1 MSTSGTGG
9 RGGDGGPPRVGVY
22 VCHCGTNIAK
32 TVDVESVAR
41 FAAGLP
47 NVVVARHYRF
57 MCSDPGQDLVQRDIR
72 EHSLD
77 RVIVAAC
84 SPLMHEPTF
93 RKAVEKAALN
103 RYLFAMSNIREQ
115 VSWVTVDGAAATAKA
130 KALVSAAVRRVVLQ
144 EPLEMRHV
152 QIRKRALVVGGG
164 IAGIEAALQ
173 LADSGLEVVLV
184 EREPSIGGH
193 MASFDKTFPTL
204 DCAACILTPKMV
216 AVAQHPNVKLYSFT
230 EVEKVD
236 GYVGQFS
243 VTLSHKARFVDTAA
257 CNGCGTCYEACPS
270 RPLPTRRQMAI
281 GGRVYKRGT
290 SRMLLA
296 ADRHEHRVSRSGL
309 PEDRR
314 HTS

>member
-1 MSTSGTGG
+1 MNTSGN
-9 RGGDGGPPRVGVY
+9 GGPPRVGVY

-32 TVDVESVAR
+32 TVDVESVAE

-47 NVVVARHYRF
+47 NVAVARHYRF
-57 MCSDPGQDLVQRDIR
+57 MCSDPGQDLIQKDIR

-93 RKAVEKAALN
+93 RKAVEKAGLN

-130 KALVSAAVRRVVLQ
+130 KALVSAAVRRVALQ
-144 EPLEMRHV
+144 EPLQMRRV
-152 QIRKRALVVGGG
+152 RICNRALVVGGG

-216 AVAQHPNVKLYSFT
+216 SVGQHPNIRLMT
-230 EVEKVD
+230 WAELDAVE
-236 GYVGQFS
+236 G
-243 VTLSHKARFVDTAA
+243 
-257 CNGCGTCYEACPS
+257 CYEACPS
-270 RPLPTRRQMAI
+270 RLFPTQRRMVLA
-281 GGRVYKRGT
+281 GRVYREGT
-290 SRMLLA
+290 PRVLA
-296 ADRHEHRVSRSGL
+296 SELKHVGRVSRAGL
-309 PEDRR
+309 AEQGRASHD
-314 HTS
+314 

>member
-216 AVAQHPNVKLYSFT
+216 SVGQHPRIRLMT
-230 EVEKVD
+230 WAELDAVEGYIGNFKIRIRHKPRYVD
-236 GYVGQFS
+236 VS
-243 VTLSHKARFVDTAA
+243 R
-257 CNGCGTCYEACPS
+257 CNSCGTCYEACPS
-270 RPLPTRRQMAI
+270 RLFPTRRRMVLA
-281 GGRVYKRGT
+281 GRVYREGT
-290 SRMLLA
+290 PRVLA
-296 ADRHEHRVSRSGL
+296 SDLKHLRRVSRAGL
-309 PEDRR
+309 PEQRR
-314 HTS
+314 AKP